1 MKCPLCNRD
10 ISAGMLDCGSHRSVP
25 LSTNPDPL
33 QAALQL
39 AKEQLDS
46 RIESLAQ
53 ATDVVSKLGD
63 FLRSLSTRLGDAQV
77 SLIAAIQAADKLK
90 ALLSQQK

>member
-1 MKCPLCNRD
+1 
-10 ISAGMLDCGSHRSVP
+10 MLDCGSHRSVP

-33 QAALQL
+33 AAALQL
-39 AKEQLDS
+39 AKEQLDG
-46 RIESLAQ
+46 RIASLAQ
-53 ATDVVSKLGD
+53 ANNIVAYLGD

-77 SLIAAIQAADKLK
+77 SLTAAIQAADKLK